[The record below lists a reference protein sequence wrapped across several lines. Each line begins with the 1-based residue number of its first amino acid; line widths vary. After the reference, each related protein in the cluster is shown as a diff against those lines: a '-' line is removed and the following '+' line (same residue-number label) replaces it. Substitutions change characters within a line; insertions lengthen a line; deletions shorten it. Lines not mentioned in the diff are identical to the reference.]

1 MVNEVFDVLINILC
15 PTYESASVCRD
26 FVNAP
31 SHQVLAPV
39 GPLLYFLFFPSVFI
53 ILFIYILSNSILK
66 GGGLTQGL
74 RFLIAVSV
82 YAYIIISGWYYIFL
96 PLSEIWFVIII
107 ILGFLYLIIRHF
119 GGEGSG
125 KMPAISS
132 KAIPLYVTKKAKK
145 FGGKIGLEK
154 AIEDRLNNLRGVLEQ
169 LEKPSEGTD
178 VGNLIR
184 SYWTIRADTEKLID
198 LLEAQAGYLDESVTK
213 KYWNEINKLSKRFE
227 HQKRKYV
234 S

>member
-132 KAIPLYVTKKAKK
+132 LPSRYEETRILKLQLDNKLHDLRGLLNKIEKPEAKDVGEIITDFLEVKDKAIDLVKELRAQKDP
-145 FGGKIGLEK
+145 FSQ
-154 AIEDRLNNLRGVLEQ
+154 RL
-169 LEKPSEGTD
+169 
-178 VGNLIR
+178 
-184 SYWTIRADTEKLID
+184 AD
-198 LLEAQAGYLDESVTK
+198 